1 MELDQHT
8 QWFNQR
14 TRMTFMNEKLQTVY
28 QAVLDGD
35 MPAAQGSV
43 KVVIDSGVSAAEIL
57 NSALIPA
64 MGEVGRLFEEG
75 EYFVPEM
82 LIAARAMK
90 AALEIIKP
98 LLVDSGVEPIGKF
111 AVGTVTGDLHDIG
124 KNLVAM
130 MMEGAGFEI
139 VDLGTDVNPNDF
151 VSAAKDGANV
161 IGLSALLTTTM
172 PNMAGII
179 KTIEEQSSSVG
190 RRSPRSTQLKLVR
203 MVMPPMPARLSQ
215 WQKH

>member
-1 MELDQHT
+1 MSENL
-8 QWFNQR
+8 
-14 TRMTFMNEKLQTVY
+14 KSVY
-28 QAVLDGD
+28 QAVINGD
-35 MPAAQGSV
+35 MTAAQGGV
-43 KVVIDSGVSAAEIL
+43 QEAVDSGVSVAEIL

-90 AALEIIKP
+90 ASLEIIKP
-98 LLVDSGVEPIGKF
+98 LLVDSSVEPIGKF
-111 AVGTVTGDLHDIG
+111 AVGTVSGDLHDIG
-124 KNLVAM
+124 KNLVAI

-179 KTIEEQSSSVG
+179 NAIEEQGLRDQVKIIVG
-190 RRSPRSTQLKLVR
+190 GASITEEYAAQIGADGYAPDASQAVTLAKKLI
-203 MVMPPMPARLSQ
+203 S
-215 WQKH
+215 